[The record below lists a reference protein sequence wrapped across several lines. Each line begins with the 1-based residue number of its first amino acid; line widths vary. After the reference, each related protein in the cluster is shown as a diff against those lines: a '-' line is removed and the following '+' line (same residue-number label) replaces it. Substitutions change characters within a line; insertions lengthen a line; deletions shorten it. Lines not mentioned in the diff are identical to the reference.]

1 MTRMI
6 GTVNG
11 FVQSSAWIGSKPFL
25 FDGTVKG
32 LVRSA
37 VSVGAKAG
45 TSVKANFGGTTKA
58 GARDMVIISAPHDD
72 RAMGF
77 WAK

>member
-1 MTRMI
+1 MTKI
-6 GTVNG
+6 GILNARVKST
-11 FVQSSAWIGSKPFL
+11 AWIGNKKFE

-37 VSVGAKAG
+37 VSIGATDG
-45 TSVKANFGGTTKA
+45 TKIKANFGGRLKSE
-58 GARDMVIISAPHDD
+58 ARDIMIISAPHDN

-77 WAK
+77 WAE